1 MLTKRASGLLLHI
14 TSLTSGDLGP
24 AAFQFAD
31 LLYKVKQS
39 YWQLLPLNPTDTA
52 FGNSP
57 YSSFS
62 AFAGNPRLISP
73 VLLVEEGLLELKE
86 IELEKPKLFELAY
99 ERWRTSPK
107 SKVDFDGFCD
117 LNSHWL
123 ENFALFVVL
132 KNLFEQKAWNSW
144 PEELRD
150 RHPDKLK
157 EVNEQYSR
165 EINKEKFLQFLFFK
179 QWHSLRDYCNSRG
192 VKLIGDIP
200 IYVCY
205 DSVDVWASPEVF
217 KLNAKREPTFVA
229 GVPPD
234 YFSKTG
240 QLWGNP
246 VYDWDRLKADGFG
259 WWLRRLDHNLSLFDL
274 TRIDHFRGFM
284 AFWEVPSGEKTAVNG
299 HWSPAPADDFFKTL
313 AGHYPEMPFIA
324 EDLGIIT
331 DDVKEVMERYSLP
344 GMKILLFAF
353 GEDNPKHPYLPH
365 NFQPNAV
372 VYTGTHDNNTAKGWF
387 ENEAT
392 VADKHRLNKYLQR
405 EVKKDDVNWALIQLA
420 MESVAELVI
429 IPVQDV
435 LGLGEEARMNFPA
448 KEGVNWAWRLK
459 PEELIN
465 FPIEKLRGMTEL
477 SGRA

>member
-1 MLTKRASGLLLHI
+1 MLNKRASGLLLHI

-31 LLYKVKQS
+31 LLYKTKQS
-39 YWQLLPLNPTDTA
+39 YWQLLPLNPTDSA
-52 FGNSP
+52 FNHSP

-62 AFAGNPRLISP
+62 AFAGNPLLISP
-73 VLLVEEGLLELKE
+73 LLLVEEGLLELSE
-86 IELEKPKLFELAY
+86 IELEKSKLFELAY
-99 ERWRTSPK
+99 ERWRTSNK
-107 SKVDFDGFCD
+107 NKADFDGFCD

-123 ENFALFVVL
+123 ENFAAFVVL
-132 KNLFEQKAWNSW
+132 KNCFEKKSWNLW

-150 RHPDKLK
+150 RDPASLA
-157 EVNEQYSR
+157 EVRKKYGR
-165 EINKEKFLQFLFFK
+165 EIIKEKFLQYLFFK
-179 QWHSLRDYCNSRG
+179 QWHGLRDYCNSRG

-205 DSVDVWASPEVF
+205 DSVDVWSNPAIF
-217 KLNAKREPTFVA
+217 RLNTRREPTFVA

-234 YFSKTG
+234 YFSQTG

-246 VYDWDRLKADGFG
+246 VYDWDRLKADGYH
-259 WWLRRLDHNLSLFDL
+259 WWIRRLEHNLSLFDL

-284 AFWEVPSGEKTAVNG
+284 AFWEVPFGEKTAVNG
-299 HWSPAPADDFFKTL
+299 HWTPAPAGDFFNCL
-313 AGHYPEMPFIA
+313 VSHFPEMPFIA
-324 EDLGIIT
+324 EDLGVIT
-331 DDVKEVMERYSLP
+331 DDVKQVMQKFNLP

-353 GEDNPKHPYLPH
+353 GEDNPRHPYLPH
-365 NFQPNAV
+365 NFQSNCV
-372 VYTGTHDNNTAKGWF
+372 VYTGTHDNNTVKGWF

-392 VADKHRLNKYLQR
+392 VADKQRLAKYLQR
-405 EVKKDDVNWALIQLA
+405 EVVGYDVNWALIQLA

-448 KEGVNWAWRLK
+448 KQGANWLWRLT
-459 PEELIN
+459 PAQIAS
-465 FPIEKLRGMTEL
+465 FPAEKLRELTKL
-477 SGRA
+477 SGR